1 MCLLST
7 DCDYPKANFE
17 HTWRHFTLCLNS
29 KTKGFLWFTFFFH
42 YSLLTCFTCLTK
54 NSLTGLRCFK
64 TKTCLCSVVLFS
76 WLSEEKILTVHHFLL
91 QMDQAASYNATI
103 PSCIRTPHRKCCDWL
118 TDLLGS
124 TTSLGIQCN
133 TFLHRTPCVVVCVG
147 LYFTQ
152 MSSRGELVFFNSLQ
166 AWYSFQISL
175 VLSLSLKLKNM

>member
-152 MSSRGELVFFNSLQ
+152 MSSRGELVFNSWQ

-175 VLSLSLKLKNM
+175 VLSLSLKFKNM